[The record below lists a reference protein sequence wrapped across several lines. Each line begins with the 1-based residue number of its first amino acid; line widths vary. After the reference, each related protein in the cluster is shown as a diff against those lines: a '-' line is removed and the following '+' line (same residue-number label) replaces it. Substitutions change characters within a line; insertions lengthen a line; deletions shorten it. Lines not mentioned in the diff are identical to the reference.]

1 LRFRLACLNV
11 ATAFF
16 LSAAIVAAGAIAFLL
31 LSPGPPLTIV
41 AGLAP
46 LWPAPPPETPTSPP
60 LPSATES
67 PQSTPTEPS
76 PTVAPT
82 ATQTPT
88 PTATLPPTPDAT
100 LVLGPYL
107 QSPRRDQIVVMW
119 EVDRDTTGEV
129 AFGPADG
136 ELSLQVDPSSA
147 RRRHE
152 VTLTGLEPG
161 TSYRYQVRIN
171 GAPLAPERTFRTL
184 PDGSQGLRFAVLGD
198 TQSGHAVHTSIVE
211 QIVNWGPDFV
221 LHTGDLVSDGTSV
234 ADWHSFFGA
243 GAPLLAERVLF
254 PAMGNHDM
262 GPEHVFDFF
271 DPPGTDPWY
280 SFDVGPAR
288 FIALQVDGLGSYD
301 EDSTQYRWL
310 EQQLEEND
318 RPWVIVW
325 FHIPPYA
332 ASAVLPADPLVRDA
346 LVPLFKRYA
355 VDLVLSGHHH
365 NYQRFERGHVTYII
379 TGGGG
384 GSLLGVKPDDEPGAF
399 IAAHHFVAIQIEGDT
414 LTGKAIAPDGSVIDR
429 FAISE

>member
-1 LRFRLACLNV
+1 MRFRLACLNV
-11 ATAFF
+11 ATGVF
-16 LSAAIVAAGAIAFLL
+16 LSAALAAAVVVAFLL
-31 LSPGPPLTIV
+31 LRPGPPLTLV
-41 AGLAP
+41 AGPAP
-46 LWPAPPPETPTSPP
+46 LWPAPPPETPTTQPP
-60 LPSATES
+60 PSATET
-67 PQSTPTEPS
+67 PQPTPTEPS

-82 ATQTPT
+82 ATRTPT
-88 PTATLPPTPDAT
+88 PTETLLPTPEAT

-107 QSPRRDQIVVMW
+107 QSPRKDQIVVMW
-119 EVDRDTTGEV
+119 EVDRVTTGEV

-136 ELSLQVDPSSA
+136 ELSLQVDSSSA
-147 RRRHE
+147 GRRHE
-152 VTLTGLEPG
+152 VALTGLEPG

-198 TQSGHAVHTSIVE
+198 TQSGHAVHRSVVERIVE
-211 QIVNWGPDFV
+211 WGPDFV
-221 LHTGDLVSDGTSV
+221 LHTGDLVSDGMSNG
-234 ADWHSFFGA
+234 DWLRFFEA
-243 GAPLLAERVLF
+243 EEPLMSERVLF
-254 PAMGNHDM
+254 PVLGNHDM
-262 GPEHVFDFF
+262 GRERLFAYF
-271 DPPGTDPWY
+271 DPPGSEPWY
-280 SFDVGPAR
+280 SFDVGAAR

-332 ASAVLPADPLVRDA
+332 ASAVLPADPVVRDA
-346 LVPLFKRYA
+346 LVPLFNRYA

-384 GSLLGVKPDDEPGAF
+384 GSLQGVRPDDEPGAF
-399 IAAHHFVAIQIEGDT
+399 VAAHHFLAIRIECET
-414 LTGKAIAPDGSVIDR
+414 LSGEALAPDGSVIDR
-429 FAISE
+429 FSISD